1 MTRALPCI
9 GTAIAALACTTP
21 APDPVTPI
29 PGGDTLAVAPPPA
42 LPPPATV
49 IRWSPSVLRYA
60 VHRRLR
66 VEQELAGQ
74 PPTEMSYRVF
84 LTATITGPAD
94 SVGHPVSHTVDSIV
108 ADSGSFVPP
117 TVNFAAARGLRFTGR
132 LAASGEMRAATPSDS
147 VTARQF
153 AQFLGNPRDFYPRV
167 PPEGLTATAA
177 WTDTLTTT
185 ERNGPDEVRVR
196 AIRQA
201 TAVGWEA
208 RGGVP
213 CLKIEV
219 RGTFVMEGVG
229 DQAGQPYELTGSGTR
244 SAVEFVSRDG
254 RYLGGETRDSMN
266 LAVSLPAQGV
276 TIPIRQVLHS
286 TVTVVP

>member
-1 MTRALPCI
+1 MKRVLPCI
-9 GTAIAALACTTP
+9 GTALAALACATP

-29 PGGDTLAVAPPPA
+29 AAGDTLAVAPPP
-42 LPPPATV
+42 PPLATA
-49 IRWSPSVLRYA
+49 IRLGPSALRYT

-84 LTATITGPAD
+84 LTAIITGPAD
-94 SVGHPVSHTVDSIV
+94 SAGYPVSHAVDSLV

-132 LAASGEMRAATPSDS
+132 LAASGEMRDVTPSDS
-147 VTARQF
+147 ITARQF
-153 AQFLGNPRDFYPRV
+153 AQFLGNPRDFYPRL
-167 PPEGLTATAA
+167 PPDGLTATAA

-185 ERNGPDEVRVR
+185 ERSSAGEVRVH
-196 AIRQA
+196 AIQQA
-201 TAVGWEA
+201 AAVGWEA

-213 CLKIEV
+213 CLKVEV
-219 RGTFVMEGVG
+219 RGTFAMEGVG
-229 DQAGQPYELTGSGTR
+229 EQAGQPYELTGSGTR
-244 SAVEFVSRDG
+244 RAVEFVSRDG

-286 TVTVVP
+286 TVTVLP